1 MLTGSYGNTSVSFSD
16 LDVYMNTLFRKHR
29 YIRLLKEVQA
39 FAKSMGFS
47 GRYALRGII
56 KDNLTG
62 YRAQPS
68 PYGRSFVRKKAADDN
83 GCRQRLEQMNEENF
97 KAVRD
102 FEKYR
107 HLLVHFLALR
117 QIGESY
123 MKMSLVT
130 GVLERDPTRDKRV
143 IEFCIHLPVEQFCK
157 NGTDLSL
164 IHI

>member
-1 MLTGSYGNTSVSFSD
+1 
-16 LDVYMNTLFRKHR
+16 
-29 YIRLLKEVQA
+29 VQA

-107 HLLVHFLALR
+107 HLLVQTDRGILYEDEPCNGSS
-117 QIGESY
+117 GERS
-123 MKMSLVT
+123 
-130 GVLERDPTRDKRV
+130 DP
-143 IEFCIHLPVEQFCK
+143 
-157 NGTDLSL
+157 
-164 IHI
+164 